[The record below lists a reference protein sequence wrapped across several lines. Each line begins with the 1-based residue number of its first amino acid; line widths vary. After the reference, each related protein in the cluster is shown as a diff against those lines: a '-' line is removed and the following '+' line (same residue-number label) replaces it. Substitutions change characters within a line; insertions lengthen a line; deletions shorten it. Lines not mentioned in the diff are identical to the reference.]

1 MTFWEEVMSWGVIL
15 MMVVL
20 VVLTLI
26 NLADALPYLISD
38 VRRIFT
44 KAHWTR
50 GKRLADPGCDLFD
63 LRHAGRKGKDA

>member
-15 MMVVL
+15 LVVVGVVL
-20 VVLTLI
+20 MLI
-26 NLADALPYLISD
+26 SLAEALPYMISD
-38 VRRIFT
+38 VRRICT

-50 GKRLADPGCDLFD
+50 GKRLADPGCDIFD

>member
-20 VVLTLI
+20 VVLMLI

-44 KAHWTR
+44 KKHWTR
-50 GKRLADPGCDLFD
+50 GCR
-63 LRHAGRKGKDA
+63 